1 MSTGQQATLWCSD
14 CEIHHRWGEH
24 IDECDKVVAVLGD
37 DNTYPCVLERGH
49 PGRCQPDYE
58 AI

>member
-1 MSTGQQATLWCSD
+1 MGYFEEEADL
-14 CEIHHRWGEH
+14 GEAGGVPL
-24 IDECDKVVAVLGD
+24 CDKVVAVLGD

-58 AI
+58 AV